1 MKMESGHT
9 VWDPLRKKE
18 VALTPEEKVRQWCI
32 QFLNTQM
39 KIPMHMMM
47 SETGFRLGNKQY
59 RADILVFGRDARP
72 LAVVECKRPETAL
85 DSKVLE
91 QAVRYNMALCV
102 KYIMI
107 TNGHRTFIFRQ
118 TGHGYAPQH
127 EVPSYEEMLK

>member
-1 MKMESGHT
+1 MVYTVPEHT
-9 VWDPLRKKE
+9 DENPDAHDDERDRVQARD
-18 VALTPEEKVRQWCI
+18 
-32 QFLNTQM
+32 
-39 KIPMHMMM
+39 
-47 SETGFRLGNKQY
+47 KQY

-91 QAVRYNMALCV
+91 QAVRYNMVLCV
-102 KYIMI
+102 KYIII